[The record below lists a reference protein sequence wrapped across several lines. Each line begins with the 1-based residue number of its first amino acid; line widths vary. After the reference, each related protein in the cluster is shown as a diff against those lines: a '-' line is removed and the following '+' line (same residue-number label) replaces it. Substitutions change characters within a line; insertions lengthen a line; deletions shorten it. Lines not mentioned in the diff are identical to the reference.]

1 MAFIN
6 PFKGYFFN
14 TDKVKLED
22 VIIPPYDIISDK
34 ERDEY
39 QSRSPYNM
47 AHVTLSTGDANQ
59 KYKNA
64 KTYFDKIINDGIL
77 VKDKND
83 SFYVVEQVDI
93 ENETKRVFLLASVD
107 LKEYKKR
114 ILPHERTFE
123 EPKQDRKLLLKSVKA
138 NIECPFFLY
147 SDVHRMVS
155 GRFEYIMKSTPM
167 LKFTDVNDVAYS
179 IWRFTDKNDIKSIQ
193 NIMEKKKMYI
203 ADGHHR
209 TESSYDVYQ
218 ESGCKEEYRYMMAAI
233 SNYND
238 EEKTVWPTHRLLYGI
253 EKFNISE
260 LERKL
265 TANYFDLFIFQY
277 DSADEETQ
285 LDKMKKMMRES
296 EHNNVIGM
304 YHPESKRYY
313 AISPKDPRKVSQWVE
328 KEHAEL
334 KDSSGIKKQLDV
346 TWLHSL
352 ILDPMLGIDSTTRKQ
367 KNIAYVKGTHE
378 EAIKA
383 MAKDKKFQLV
393 FFLNPTDLNDIITVA
408 EDLDTVPQKTTYFF
422 PKIDSGLVI
431 QKLV

>member
-1 MAFIN
+1 MAFVN
-6 PFKGYFFN
+6 PFKGYYFDPN
-14 TDKVKLED
+14 KVKLD
-22 VIIPPYDIISDK
+22 DIIIPPYDIISEK

-39 QSRSPYNM
+39 KCRSPYNM
-47 AHVTLSTGDANQ
+47 AHGTLADGEGLQ

-64 KTYFDKIINDGIL
+64 KAYLDKVLNDGIL
-77 VKDKND
+77 IKDKQE
-83 SFYVVEQVDI
+83 SLYVVEQVDT
-93 ENETKRVFLLASVD
+93 ENETKRIFFLASVD

-114 ILPHERTFE
+114 ILPHEKTFE
-123 EPKQDRKLLLKSVKA
+123 EPKQDRKLLLKAIKA

-147 SDVHRMVS
+147 SDVHRMVT

-167 LKFTDVNDVAYS
+167 LKFTDVNDVSYS
-179 IWRFTDKNDIKSIQ
+179 IWRFTDKSDIKTIQ
-193 NIMEKKKMYI
+193 DIMENKKLYI

-209 TESSYDVYQ
+209 TESSYDVYK
-218 ESGCKEEYRYMMAAI
+218 ESGFKEEYRYMMAAI
-233 SNYND
+233 ANYND
-238 EEKTVWPTHRLLYGI
+238 EEKAVLPTHRLLYGLQ
-253 EKFNISE
+253 KFNIAE

-265 TANYFDLFIFQY
+265 TKNYFDLHIFQY

-296 EHNNVIGM
+296 ERNNVIGM
-304 YHPESKRYY
+304 YHPASKRYY

-328 KEHAEL
+328 KERKEL

-367 KNIAYVKGTHE
+367 KNISYVKGSHE
-378 EAIKA
+378 DAIKA

-393 FFLNPTDLNDIITVA
+393 FFLNPTDLNDIIAVA
-408 EDLDTVPQKTTYFF
+408 DECDTVPQKTTYFF
-422 PKIDSGLVI
+422 PKIDSGLII
-431 QKLV
+431 QKLL